1 MEDCIFCKIVRGEI
15 PSYKVKETENLF
27 VMHDINPFSKGHLLV
42 LPKKHYENI
51 FDIPEELLRE
61 MVSITKEMSL
71 KIKKELK
78 PEGIII
84 MQNNGAKAGQS
95 VFHFHIHIKPVYH
108 DTDIPAE
115 QPLRKKLSDEE
126 FKEICKILQ

>member
-115 QPLRKKLSDEE
+115 QHLRKKLSDEE

>member
-95 VFHFHIHIKPVYH
+95 VFHFHIHIKSVYH
-108 DTDIPAE
+108 DTDIPTE
-115 QPLRKKLSDEE
+115 QHLRKKLSDEE